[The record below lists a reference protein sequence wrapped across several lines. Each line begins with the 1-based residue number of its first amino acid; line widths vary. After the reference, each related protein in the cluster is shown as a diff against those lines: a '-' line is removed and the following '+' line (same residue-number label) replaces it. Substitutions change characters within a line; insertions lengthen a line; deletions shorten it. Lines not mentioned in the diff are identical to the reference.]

1 MEHKSNVAPTAS
13 LRPLK
18 GPTSGSKLWGPVEQ
32 SMDKSLLEGT
42 WQEFEALIRDTI
54 GSDFRWRVC
63 PQDTHSNREMIVSL
77 ILEDIKRNN
86 GVFPERNTFIEKE

>member
-1 MEHKSNVAPTAS
+1 
-13 LRPLK
+13 
-18 GPTSGSKLWGPVEQ
+18 
-32 SMDKSLLEGT
+32 MDKNLLEGT

-54 GSDFRWRVC
+54 GSDFHRRVR
-63 PQDTHSNREMIVSL
+63 PQDTRSNRKMIVSL